1 MIVQNDDDRTLTRDR
16 QFEVTWE
23 ASDRQNPRT
32 WPVWYRSFIVASMS
46 FSTTVVY
53 EIPPLL
59 FDFFMVIYTTMYT
72 SGVKGMQEA
81 FDISSEIV
89 VLLGLTTNLFGLALG
104 SVVLS
109 SLLEIYGRRP
119 VYLVSVLLFGLLI
132 LPVALAKNIGA
143 VLTSRFFGG
152 FFGGV
157 MIASAP
163 GSVTDVTDDR
173 YRALALSCW
182 SLGTMNGP
190 VLGPIIGGFVYQY
203 LGWRWINW
211 LVLICTGVSLLLMLL
226 VKETYAPAL
235 LRAKTRKLQIESGDE
250 RWWCIYDHKDS
261 GFQRLKT
268 NLVRPVR
275 MIVLEPI
282 CVFWNLYVGVVYA
295 VLFLCFVAY
304 PIVFGEMRGWTP
316 GLAGLSYCG
325 IGIGTAIAVM
335 LEPLIRKIISLHP
348 NDPQSGRPPPEA
360 AVFAVCVGSLLI
372 PIGEIWFAWTASPSV
387 HWICPILAGLPFGL
401 GNGLT
406 FIYATNYLAGSYT
419 IYAAS
424 ALSGNSIIRYGLAGV
439 LPLAGSKMY
448 TTLGANW
455 AGTMLALI
463 EFALI
468 PIPFSFYRN
477 GHKIRLKSP
486 MITKGV

>member
-1 MIVQNDDDRTLTRDR
+1 M
-16 QFEVTWE
+16 
-23 ASDRQNPRT
+23 
-32 WPVWYRSFIVASMS
+32 
-46 FSTTVVY
+46 
-53 EIPPLL
+53 
-59 FDFFMVIYTTMYT
+59 
-72 SGVKGMQEA
+72 
-81 FDISSEIV
+81 
-89 VLLGLTTNLFGLALG
+89 
-104 SVVLS
+104 
-109 SLLEIYGRRP
+109 
-119 VYLVSVLLFGLLI
+119 
-132 LPVALAKNIGA
+132 
-143 VLTSRFFGG
+143 
-152 FFGGV
+152 
-157 MIASAP
+157 
-163 GSVTDVTDDR
+163 
-173 YRALALSCW
+173 
-182 SLGTMNGP
+182 
-190 VLGPIIGGFVYQY
+190 
-203 LGWRWINW
+203 
-211 LVLICTGVSLLLMLL
+211 
-226 VKETYAPAL
+226 
-235 LRAKTRKLQIESGDE
+235 
-250 RWWCIYDHKDS
+250 
-261 GFQRLKT
+261 
-268 NLVRPVR
+268 
-275 MIVLEPI
+275 
-282 CVFWNLYVGVVYA
+282 GVVYA